1 MTDSDGRLTGIITF
15 TDLHD
20 TAFDTSQDSV
30 MVAHDVARQRPA
42 TLLAEDDLETAV
54 KAYATSGQ
62 VNLPVVED
70 HESRRLIGVAH
81 EHDVVLAYHRA
92 LDQARAEERGEV

>member
-1 MTDSDGRLTGIITF
+1 
-15 TDLHD
+15 
-20 TAFDTSQDSV
+20 FDTSQDSV